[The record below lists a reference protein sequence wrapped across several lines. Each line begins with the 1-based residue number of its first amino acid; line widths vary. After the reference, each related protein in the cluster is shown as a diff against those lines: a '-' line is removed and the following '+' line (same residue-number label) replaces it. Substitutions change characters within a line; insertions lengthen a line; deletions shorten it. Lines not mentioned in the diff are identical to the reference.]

1 MNISEK
7 VELGASIRLLR
18 DQQQIQKNIYYSSHY
33 RKMCQQ
39 FSRLLIKIKK
49 VGAKDVRQF
58 NDDNAHV
65 KVT

>member
-1 MNISEK
+1 
-7 VELGASIRLLR
+7 
-18 DQQQIQKNIYYSSHY
+18 
-33 RKMCQQ
+33 MCQQ

-65 KVT
+65 KVTQLNIIFSKYFKD